1 MRSRKEGQNLSTQ
14 EMSLLEKA
22 FEQAKA
28 NMELEGFTITKE
40 DEKYIKAV
48 LRGEKTIQQLIS
60 EFSGKE

>member
-1 MRSRKEGQNLSTQ
+1 
-14 EMSLLEKA
+14 MSQLEKA